1 MAVSRPSDKSYAL
14 RPEDLAWRLR
24 RGLRKNSI
32 ARSYGCR
39 PSAFETMRTV
49 LALAAMAAVGR
60 SVKNMTTQTKTE
72 LEEWRRRR
80 REVVGTYGLPRTA
93 TTLQNFAVRAF
104 LCAAKAEKA
113 TSKKT
118 HTLEL
123 LQAHAKEFPGW
134 RRFATESSFEH
145 PGMSKA
151 DPRRFGDLFGDGAHD
166 EGGPP
171 PGAWNQTARQLERL
185 WKIPVGSLSYVQLTA
200 TVGIRDWKI
209 VEDYRPFF
217 DITDDEFSDVVQY
230 VRAWDVLR
238 RCCGPQMSADY
249 RARLYNDTRYVPHRG
264 PGSVD
269 YDSCE
274 MYDVDAIERELVGL
288 RLFKQCKELR
298 TPGSTL
304 QEGVAWAALDGTFCS
319 RYKEAAIKTGAG
331 FNENPW
337 QMMGRKKHRAAGSPP

>member
-1 MAVSRPSDKSYAL
+1 
-14 RPEDLAWRLR
+14 
-24 RGLRKNSI
+24 
-32 ARSYGCR
+32 
-39 PSAFETMRTV
+39 MRTV
-49 LALAAMAAVGR
+49 LALAAMVAVGR
-60 SVKNMTTQTKTE
+60 TAKGVTKQTKTE
-72 LEEWRRRR
+72 LEEWREASA
-80 REVVGTYGLPRTA
+80 EVVVTYGVPRTA

-123 LQAHAKEFPGW
+123 LQAHATEFPGW
-134 RRFATESSFEH
+134 RRFVTESSFEH
-145 PGMSKA
+145 PGMSQAESK
-151 DPRRFGDLFGDGAHD
+151 RFGDLFGDGAHD
-166 EGGPP
+166 AGPP
-171 PGAWNQTARQLERL
+171 PGAWNQTARELERR
-185 WKIPVGSLSYVQLTA
+185 WNMTAGSLSYVQLTA
-200 TVGIRDWKI
+200 TVGNRDWKI

-217 DITDDEFSDVVQY
+217 DITDGEFSDVVRY
-230 VRAWDVLR
+230 IRAWDVLR
-238 RCCGPQMSADY
+238 RCCGPQMSKDY
-249 RARLYNDTRYVPHRG
+249 RARLYGDKKYKPHRG

-288 RLFKQCKELR
+288 RLFKKCDDLR
-298 TPGSTL
+298 PL
-304 QEGVAWAALDGTFCS
+304 QDGERVAWAALDGTFCS

>member
-1 MAVSRPSDKSYAL
+1 
-14 RPEDLAWRLR
+14 
-24 RGLRKNSI
+24 
-32 ARSYGCR
+32 
-39 PSAFETMRTV
+39 MRTV

-60 SVKNMTTQTKTE
+60 TAKGVTQKTKTE
-72 LEEWRRRR
+72 LKEWREASA
-80 REVVGTYGLPRTA
+80 EVVVTYGAPRTA

-113 TSKKT
+113 TSEKT

-134 RRFATESSFEH
+134 RRFVTESSFEH
-145 PGMSKA
+145 PGMSKN
-151 DPRRFGDLFGDGAHD
+151 RDLFGDGAHD
-166 EGGPP
+166 AGPP

-185 WKIPVGSLSYVQLTA
+185 WNMTAGSLSYVQLTA
-200 TVGIRDWKI
+200 TVGNRDWKI

-238 RCCGPQMSADY
+238 RCCGPQMSKDY
-249 RARLYNDTRYVPHRG
+249 RARLYGDKKYKPHRG

-274 MYDVDAIERELVGL
+274 IYDVDAIERELVGL
-288 RLFKQCKELR
+288 RLFKDCDDLR
-298 TPGSTL
+298 TL
-304 QEGVAWAALDGTFCS
+304 QEKVDWATLDGTFCS

-331 FNENPW
+331 FNQNPW
-337 QMMGRKKHRAAGSPP
+337 QMRKKHGAAGSPP

>member
-1 MAVSRPSDKSYAL
+1 
-14 RPEDLAWRLR
+14 
-24 RGLRKNSI
+24 
-32 ARSYGCR
+32 
-39 PSAFETMRTV
+39 MRTV

-60 SVKNMTTQTKTE
+60 SVKGVTTQTKTE

-80 REVVGTYGLPRTA
+80 REVVVTYGLPRTA

-288 RLFKQCKELR
+288 RLFSRIVPLR
-298 TPGSTL
+298 SGF
-304 QEGVAWAALDGTFCS
+304 DGA
-319 RYKEAAIKTGAG
+319 R
-331 FNENPW
+331 
-337 QMMGRKKHRAAGSPP
+337 